1 MGVSSYFRSYFS
13 DIFNNDCALSS
24 RFIQEIEHALGLGP
38 AKQCPL
44 REFLTVY
51 IKNIFLNQ
59 VLAEINKE
67 IEGVTKTSDPLK
79 ILANADTMKGLGVQR
94 PLLQR
99 APALT
104 SEVKQFVAKL
114 ISIIDYYVV
123 AATKDSVIFFEK
135 NVVID
140 YPDCYHDKST
150 IIVEKTVQDLLNLMH
165 DLSAYSD
172 QFLNMVCV
180 KLQEY
185 KDTCTVAYRGIVQSE
200 EKLVI
205 SASWA
210 KDDDI
215 SRLLKSLPNWM
226 NMAQPKQLRP
236 KREEEED
243 FIRFPVYRALSYF
256 CVFAPAH
263 FSSGDTLCSSHPC
276 FLSLSSSA
284 LKIQLRAAFGKE
296 SEVLI
301 GNLGDKLIPPQ
312 DILRDV
318 SDLKALANM
327 HESLEWLAGRTKSA
341 FSNLSTSQTLL
352 KGFHKA
358 REDTLSIA
366 SHGESHTGS
375 PGFSCF
381 PEEKDAR

>member
-1 MGVSSYFRSYFS
+1 MTATDCGLTLVCPDPGSLLIASGNSRTPREVPCSSESRFGNMLNESPPVSADNINLYVSCEI
-13 DIFNNDCALSS
+13 DV
-24 RFIQEIEHALGLGP
+24 FIQEIEHALGLGP

-79 ILANADTMKGLGVQR
+79 ILANADTMKVLGVQR
-94 PLLQR
+94 PLLQ
-99 APALT
+99 
-104 SEVKQFVAKL
+104 
-114 ISIIDYYVV
+114 
-123 AATKDSVIFFEK
+123 
-135 NVVID
+135 
-140 YPDCYHDKST
+140 ST

-185 KDTCTVAYRGIVQSE
+185 KDTCTAAYRGIVQSE

-243 FIRFPVYRALSYF
+243 FIR
-256 CVFAPAH
+256 
-263 FSSGDTLCSSHPC
+263 
-276 FLSLSSSA
+276 
-284 LKIQLRAAFGKE
+284 AAFGKE

-327 HESLEWLAGRTKSA
+327 HESLEWLASRTKSA
-341 FSNLSTSQTLL
+341 FSNLSTSQSMTWATTGYTPDQSNQSREEERLL
-352 KGFHKA
+352 QQSDLNKTSERTDLVAKQNHAFQ
-358 REDTLSIA
+358 
-366 SHGESHTGS
+366 
-375 PGFSCF
+375 
-381 PEEKDAR
+381 

>member
-1 MGVSSYFRSYFS
+1 MPAICCTLPPTANATMFRM
-13 DIFNNDCALSS
+13 
-24 RFIQEIEHALGLGP
+24 
-38 AKQCPL
+38 CPL
-44 REFLTVY
+44 L
-51 IKNIFLNQ
+51 
-59 VLAEINKE
+59 
-67 IEGVTKTSDPLK
+67 
-79 ILANADTMKGLGVQR
+79 
-94 PLLQR
+94 
-99 APALT
+99 
-104 SEVKQFVAKL
+104 
-114 ISIIDYYVV
+114 
-123 AATKDSVIFFEK
+123 
-135 NVVID
+135 
-140 YPDCYHDKST
+140 ST

-185 KDTCTVAYRGIVQSE
+185 KDTCTAAYRGIVQSE

-215 SRLLKSLPNWM
+215 SRLLKSLPNWI

-236 KREEEED
+236 KREDEED
-243 FIRFPVYRALSYF
+243 FISFLG
-256 CVFAPAH
+256 
-263 FSSGDTLCSSHPC
+263 SSVSMLAYDGDSDSSHGTQGTHSKHS
-276 FLSLSSSA
+276 SL
-284 LKIQLRAAFGKE
+284 LGRVRAAFGKE

-341 FSNLSTSQTLL
+341 FSNLSTSQRERFPNGNIREHQQPQDYLIPNERSI
-352 KGFHKA
+352 FA
-358 REDTLSIA
+358 QSPREDL
-366 SHGESHTGS
+366 
-375 PGFSCF
+375 
-381 PEEKDAR
+381 D

>member
-1 MGVSSYFRSYFS
+1 MMW
-13 DIFNNDCALSS
+13 
-24 RFIQEIEHALGLGP
+24 
-38 AKQCPL
+38 AKTL
-44 REFLTVY
+44 
-51 IKNIFLNQ
+51 
-59 VLAEINKE
+59 
-67 IEGVTKTSDPLK
+67 EGDLK
-79 ILANADTMKGLGVQR
+79 PKLM
-94 PLLQR
+94 LQW
-99 APALT
+99 
-104 SEVKQFVAKL
+104 
-114 ISIIDYYVV
+114 
-123 AATKDSVIFFEK
+123 
-135 NVVID
+135 
-140 YPDCYHDKST
+140 ST
-150 IIVEKTVQDLLNLMH
+150 IIVEKTVQDLMNLMH

-185 KDTCTVAYRGIVQSE
+185 KDTCSSAYRGIVQSE

-215 SRLLKSLPNWM
+215 SRLLKSLPNWT

-243 FIRFPVYRALSYF
+243 FI
-256 CVFAPAH
+256 
-263 FSSGDTLCSSHPC
+263 
-276 FLSLSSSA
+276 
-284 LKIQLRAAFGKE
+284 RAAFGKE

-341 FSNLSTSQTLL
+341 FANLSTSQS
-352 KGFHKA
+352 K
-358 REDTLSIA
+358 
-366 SHGESHTGS
+366 
-375 PGFSCF
+375 
-381 PEEKDAR
+381 